1 MWYSP
6 ISWSSDQGASRWLWS
21 SCMVLAFCRRGSVIP
36 ICLYLLVGRYMK
48 ERNSGLRNESSKTKR
63 TGLFQR
69 ITAAFPLPFII
80 IYKKVSSTFLPNL
93 SLFWHINEGIEE
105 IMADHVHQE
114 MTRNWILVYLRLFLL
129 IVIKDVFLS
138 LISFPNKSKNLMD
151 RTHPWLL
158 WNISALRCGR
168 NVLFCF
174 ELKARALSSI
184 KVWNSNLSPRG
195 RIWACWSYEA
205 RVFHSVFQLDPGL
218 VRPEKTSI

>member
-1 MWYSP
+1 MEGSS
-6 ISWSSDQGASRWLWS
+6 ISFVSGFSSFFFFRYAAPRARSERTKWAVVMSEFAL
-21 SCMVLAFCRRGSVIP
+21 
-36 ICLYLLVGRYMK
+36 ICIYL
-48 ERNSGLRNESSKTKR
+48 
-63 TGLFQR
+63 
-69 ITAAFPLPFII
+69 IC
-80 IYKKVSSTFLPNL
+80 IYLNL

-105 IMADHVHQE
+105 IMADHFHQE